1 MLLVSLFSTKCS
13 PNSVQYRSNNAVNS
27 LTQFRI
33 QLNEPNRENVKK
45 MQIDFFPSL
54 LVYLK
59 QWQKRL
65 YFNRQGL
72 LDVDISFNYA
82 V

>member
-1 MLLVSLFSTKCS
+1 MLLVSLFSTKRS

-59 QWQKRL
+59 QWQKLL